1 MGKKKKS
8 QPAVADPTQASPTT
22 PSPLA
27 MGKNGTVHIRIS
39 AKPGSKLSS
48 ITDFSQ
54 ESVGVAISAPP
65 VDGEANTHLLK
76 YPSSVL
82 GVRKSD
88 LCLESGARSRCKVVS
103 VQGLAME
110 EVELKMKAEIN
121 R

>member
-1 MGKKKKS
+1 
-8 QPAVADPTQASPTT
+8 
-22 PSPLA
+22 

-76 YPSSVL
+76 YLSSVL